1 MILMAIA
8 SFGITVH
15 ERTVNGVKTQAPCP
29 TGLVTLKITLENFLE
44 VFFFFFPCM
53 ENMVITF
60 VSKAVMRLK
69 RQLVHSKAFRVEV
82 FLEACTGLG
91 EVNVQEALKMRYLP

>member
-1 MILMAIA
+1 M
-8 SFGITVH
+8 
-15 ERTVNGVKTQAPCP
+15 
-29 TGLVTLKITLENFLE
+29 
-44 VFFFFFPCM
+44 
-53 ENMVITF
+53 ITF

-91 EVNVQEALKMRYLP
+91 EANVQEALKMRYLP

>member
-29 TGLVTLKITLENFLE
+29 AGLVTLKITLENFLE
-44 VFFFFFPCM
+44 VFFFFSLYGKYGDNIC
-53 ENMVITF
+53 
-60 VSKAVMRLK
+60 L
-69 RQLVHSKAFRVEV
+69 QGCD
-82 FLEACTGLG
+82 EA
-91 EVNVQEALKMRYLP
+91 